1 MTTERPWL
9 EPLWLMIR
17 SSIIRYL
24 VLILLTW
31 SESASAGG
39 FRIYDQSASA
49 TGQSAAFAAQA
60 DDPSAIYY
68 NPAGMTQLRG
78 TQLSFGTLLIGGH
91 TSFTS
96 PSGATAHGDFGGS
109 IAYPPPSNFYATV
122 NFKDAGYQAFGN
134 LSAGVAVLSPFG
146 NMYRYGNNGP
156 FATAVIR
163 SALQL
168 IDIKP
173 TLAYKLTDQFSI
185 GLGADIYTFFNFW
198 GQGQYETHLNS
209 SGGPPLP
216 PPGTPLE
223 LNGRGTTAGFNASL
237 LYTPLRTADKKPLV
251 NVALLYRSQA
261 ALPIKGQF
269 LANGTVVSDA
279 RTTLVLPQ
287 IFTGGLAV
295 WPIQDDRH
303 AWKLEVDVDYTDWH
317 SMRNTDVQLSNG
329 VTIPFAQN
337 WRSTYTVLLGT
348 EYRWLDLQQL
358 PNWEVALR
366 GGYWHS
372 MTPVPDSSFN
382 PQLPDADNHSISAG
396 LGFLCK
402 RNGHFLGLFEC
413 GHVGRGLLNPQALG
427 LDLAYQALIYEPRTV
442 TGNLNPVAIPGSV
455 NGVYHT
461 VFHSGSIN
469 LRVNF

>member
-1 MTTERPWL
+1 MTTERPRDA
-9 EPLWLMIR
+9 PLWPMTR

-24 VLILLTW
+24 VLISLTW
-31 SESASAGG
+31 SESASAAG

-146 NMYRYGNNGP
+146 NMYRYRDNAP

-173 TLAYKLTDQFSI
+173 TLAYKLTDQLSI

-223 LNGRGTTAGFNASL
+223 LNGRGTTGGFNASL
-237 LYTPLRTADKKPLV
+237 LYTPFRTADKKPLV

-261 ALPIKGQF
+261 ALPIKGKF
-269 LANGTVVSDA
+269 
-279 RTTLVLPQ
+279 
-287 IFTGGLAV
+287 
-295 WPIQDDRH
+295 
-303 AWKLEVDVDYTDWH
+303 
-317 SMRNTDVQLSNG
+317 
-329 VTIPFAQN
+329 
-337 WRSTYTVLLGT
+337 
-348 EYRWLDLQQL
+348 
-358 PNWEVALR
+358 
-366 GGYWHS
+366 
-372 MTPVPDSSFN
+372 
-382 PQLPDADNHSISAG
+382 
-396 LGFLCK
+396 
-402 RNGHFLGLFEC
+402 
-413 GHVGRGLLNPQALG
+413 
-427 LDLAYQALIYEPRTV
+427 
-442 TGNLNPVAIPGSV
+442 
-455 NGVYHT
+455 
-461 VFHSGSIN
+461 
-469 LRVNF
+469 